1 MYAFNDNNNNNNKML
16 IILSLI
22 FHLQGKY
29 NNLCSIKKFQI

>member
-29 NNLCSIKKFQI
+29 NNLYSIKKFQI